1 MATPPQC
8 AQTLGS
14 AVVALL
20 MASCCVPESTPFL
33 LGVPRYKPA
42 ILFVTIDTTRA
53 DRLGPYGYEAAQ
65 TPALDRLAATGTT
78 WMRAYASV
86 PMTIPSH
93 ATMLT
98 GLYPPTH
105 GVRDEGNFRLA
116 ADVTTLAERLGEEGY
131 RTMAFT
137 SSFTTQRRWGLNQGF
152 DLYHDPIVA
161 GNPTQIT
168 WRDQRPADEVVDD
181 VLGTLDALPDDGP
194 VFAWVHLY
202 DPHWPYDPPEPFAS
216 DLDDPYDGE
225 IAFVDT
231 QLQRLFDAWDERY
244 WTDAS
249 VIIVTAPHGESLG
262 EGGEQTHGF
271 LLHDSSIRV
280 PLIVRG
286 PGIAAGHHVGNPV
299 SHVDLAPTIL
309 QFAGLPAHRG
319 LQGRALQRGG
329 SGHAYSESLAGQYSL
344 GLAPIFAYTN
354 SDGRYIEGAW
364 GSYGSMVEHT
374 IRRTEKLEASS
385 WQARKLYRKQ
395 ASLPERLAPEV
406 SLDPQALEML
416 SAMGYLAAGDPS
428 ARAGTVDPRSVIDAI
443 PLTWRARERIG
454 AGLLLHAQG
463 LVNQLDTRLPEAF
476 GVQLIQ
482 AQIHRRRGQL
492 SESHAGFFD
501 LYQRAPSST
510 LALQLAGIGIA
521 RGDWVDAGHW
531 FDEAYDLQPS
541 PEAMAGQAR
550 VARML
555 GDIERAEDRV
565 AEFLVRYPDHPELA
579 LVRAELLLED
589 RQLVAALD
597 EAQFGL
603 KGVPWSPWSHM
614 TLGEIFWQLGRPDE
628 AIDEMQ
634 EALRLDPWQAA
645 VRIRLAECLID
656 VWRSHEAVRV
666 LGPLARAAPDDTEIQ
681 DLFELARNSFTT
693 NQRHQLRR
701 ERARM
706 GHKIR

>member
-1 MATPPQC
+1 MVVKCVRAAGLAT
-8 AQTLGS
+8 T
-14 AVVALL
+14 ALL
-20 MASCCVPESTPFL
+20 ASSCCVPDTTPFL

-42 ILFVTIDTTRA
+42 ILFVTLDTTRA
-53 DRLGPYGYEAAQ
+53 DRLGPYGYEKAQ

-78 WMRAYASV
+78 WMRAYSSV

-93 ATMLT
+93 ATMFT

-105 GVRDEGNFRLA
+105 GVRDEGNFRLSPDA
-116 ADVTTLAERLGEEGY
+116 LTIAEQLADRGY

-137 SSFTTQRRWGLNQGF
+137 SSFTTQRRWGLDQGF
-152 DLYHDPIVA
+152 ELYHDPIVA

-216 DLDDPYDGE
+216 ELDDPYDGE
-225 IAFVDT
+225 IAFVDA

-244 WTDAS
+244 WADAS
-249 VIIVTAPHGESLG
+249 FIVVTAPHGESLG

-271 LLHDSSIRV
+271 LLHDGSIRV

-286 PGIAAGHHVGNPV
+286 PGIAAGHHIGTPV

-309 QFAGLPAHRG
+309 KIAGVPTPRG
-319 LQGRALQRGG
+319 LQGRDLQRGG

-354 SDGRYIEGAW
+354 EDGRYIEGAW
-364 GSYGSMVEHT
+364 GSYGAAVDHI
-374 IRRTEKLEASS
+374 IRRTEKAEQSS

-395 ASLPERLAPEV
+395 SSLPERLAPEV

-416 SAMGYLAAGDPS
+416 SAMGYLAAGDPAAS
-428 ARAGTVDPRSVIDAI
+428 PGTVDPRSVIDAI

-463 LVNQLDTRLPEAF
+463 LVNQLDERLPDAF
-476 GVQLIQ
+476 GVELIQ
-482 AQIHRRRGQL
+482 AQIHRRQGRL
-492 SESHAGFFD
+492 NEAREGFFD

-521 RGDWVDAGHW
+521 RGDWEDAGYW

-555 GDIERAEDRV
+555 GDITVAEERV

-589 RQLVAALD
+589 RQLVAALE

-614 TLGEIFWQLGRPDE
+614 TLGEILWQLGRPDE

-645 VRIRLAECLID
+645 VRMRLTECLLD

-666 LGPLARAAPDDTEIQ
+666 IGPLASHAPEDAEIQ
-681 DLFELARNSFTT
+681 ALFELARHSFTS

-706 GHKIR
+706 GHSIRR

>member
-1 MATPPQC
+1 MTMVVKCVRA
-8 AQTLGS
+8 AGLA
-14 AVVALL
+14 AVTLL
-20 MASCCVPESTPFL
+20 MSGCCVPDTTPFL

-42 ILFVTIDTTRA
+42 ILFVTLDTTRA
-53 DRLGPYGYEAAQ
+53 DRLGPYGYDKAQ

-78 WMRAYASV
+78 WMRAYSSV

-93 ATMLT
+93 ATMFT

-105 GVRDEGNFRLA
+105 GVRDEGNFRLSPDA
-116 ADVTTLAERLGEEGY
+116 TTLAEHLKERGY

-137 SSFTTQRRWGLNQGF
+137 SAFTTQRRWGLDQGF
-152 DLYHDPIVA
+152 ELYHDPIVA

-194 VFAWVHLY
+194 VFVWVHLY
-202 DPHWPYDPPEPFAS
+202 DPHWPYNPPEPFAS
-216 DLDDPYDGE
+216 ELEDPYDGE
-225 IAFVDT
+225 IAFVDA

-244 WTDAS
+244 WADAS
-249 VIIVTAPHGESLG
+249 FIVVTAPHGESLG

-271 LLHDSSIRV
+271 LLHDGSIRV
-280 PLIVRG
+280 PLIARG
-286 PGIAAGHHVGNPV
+286 PGIAAGHHTGVPV
-299 SHVDLAPTIL
+299 SHVDLAPTLLKI
-309 QFAGLPAHRG
+309 AGVPVPRG
-319 LQGRALQRGG
+319 LQGRDLLRGG

-354 SDGRYIEGAW
+354 EDGRYVEGAW
-364 GSYGSMVEHT
+364 GSYGSAVDDI
-374 IRRTEKLEASS
+374 IRRTEKVEEGS
-385 WQARKLYRKQ
+385 WQARKLHRKRS
-395 ASLPERLAPEV
+395 SLPERLAPEV

-416 SAMGYLAAGDPS
+416 SAMGYLAAGDPAAS
-428 ARAGTVDPRSVIDAI
+428 AGTVDPRSVIDAI

-463 LVNQLDTRLPEAF
+463 LVNQLDERLPGAF
-476 GVQLIQ
+476 GVELIQ
-482 AQIHRRRGQL
+482 AQIHRRQGRL
-492 SESHAGFFD
+492 NEAREGFFD

-521 RGDWVDAGHW
+521 RGDWEDARHW
-531 FDEAYDLQPS
+531 FDEAYDLQPG

-555 GDIERAEDRV
+555 GDISTAEDRA
-565 AEFLVRYPDHPELA
+565 AEFLVRYPNHPELA
-579 LVRAELLLED
+579 LIRAELLLED
-589 RQLVAALD
+589 RQLVAALE

-614 TLGEIFWQLGRPDE
+614 TLGEILWQLGRPDE

-645 VRIRLAECLID
+645 VRMRLTECLLD

-666 LGPLARAAPDDTEIQ
+666 IGPLASHAPDDAEIQ
-681 DLFELARNSFTT
+681 A
-693 NQRHQLRR
+693 
-701 ERARM
+701 
-706 GHKIR
+706 